1 MIDLRINI
9 CYNDCVENSN
19 VNVNTALKSSPS
31 VCEVLL
37 YFIIPFLLIAAGAMP
52 STALLILPIVLPLL
66 YLLYK
71 RFGPYLPLG
80 CIVFY
85 GILSLSLNYDILTV
99 IYSVTLF
106 FAFCG
111 LAMCVQFLPSQYL
124 LAAAVAACFAVIGS
138 FVGVGIVRGA
148 EGMPVGDIAARYVI
162 GERDDPVI
170 SYFAREYY
178 DAEKPRLDEVKLK
191 PTDEGYDKAA
201 AKSLSEWAKDEFD
214 TYVWYYCI
222 HWGVVLG
229 FVGFFVAAILN
240 GKLGGRGNS
249 RFSAKIG
256 DMRLPRSFL
265 WTMAIPATVT
275 GLILGLFGGYEALSA
290 TVMHAFCSL
299 PAAFGCYT
307 LLGYFASLFKGKA
320 RIAAYIVFGLIG
332 IAAVVFPFALFIL
345 SILGVCDCILN
356 LRFWTEYIRN

>member
-1 MIDLRINI
+1 M
-9 CYNDCVENSN
+9 ENSKST
-19 VNVNTALKSSPS
+19 VNTSLKSRPS

-52 STALLILPIVLPLL
+52 STAIVILPITLPLL

-80 CIVFY
+80 CIAFY

-99 IYSVTLF
+99 IYFVTLF

-111 LAMCVQFLPSQYL
+111 LALCMQFLPSQYL
-124 LAAAVAACFAVIGS
+124 LVAAVAAIFAVLGA
-138 FVGVGIVRGA
+138 FAGVGIVRAA
-148 EGMPVGDIAARYVI
+148 EGIPTGDIAARYVLD
-162 GERDDPVI
+162 ERADPVI
-170 SYFAREYY
+170 SYFARDYY
-178 DAEKPRLDEVKLK
+178 DAQKSQLDEVKLK
-191 PTDEGYDKAA
+191 PTDDGYDEAA

-222 HWGVVLG
+222 HYGAVLG
-229 FVGFFVAAILN
+229 LVGFFVATGFN
-240 GKLGGRGNS
+240 GKIDGRGNS

-256 DMRLPRSFL
+256 DMKLPRAFL
-265 WTMAIPATVT
+265 WTMALPATVT
-275 GLILGLFGGYEALSA
+275 GLLLGFFGGYEALSA
-290 TVMHAFCSL
+290 TVMHAFCTL

-307 LLGYFASLFKGKA
+307 LLGYFAALFKGKA
-320 RIAAYIVFGLIG
+320 RVAAYIVFGLIG
-332 IAAVVFPFALFIL
+332 VAAVTFPLALFIL
-345 SILGVCDCILN
+345 SIFGVCDCILN

>member
-1 MIDLRINI
+1 M
-9 CYNDCVENSN
+9 ENSKIN
-19 VNVNTALKSSPS
+19 ANTTLKSRPS

-52 STALLILPIVLPLL
+52 STAILILPIVLPLL

-85 GILSLSLNYDILTV
+85 GILSLSFNYDILTV
-99 IYSVTLF
+99 IYFVTLF

-111 LAMCVQFLPSQYL
+111 LAVCVQFLPSQYL
-124 LAAAVAACFAVIGS
+124 LAAAVAACFAVLGA

-148 EGMPVGDIAARYVI
+148 EGMPIGDIAARYVMN
-162 GERDDPVI
+162 ERADPVI
-170 SYFAREYY
+170 SYFARDYY
-178 DAEKPRLDEVKLK
+178 DDEKPQAGEVKLK
-191 PTDEGYDKAA
+191 PTDDGYVEAA

-214 TYVWYYCI
+214 TYVWYHCI
-222 HWGVVLG
+222 HCGVVLG
-229 FVGFFVAAILN
+229 MVGFFIAAGLN
-240 GKLGGRGNS
+240 CKIGGRGNA

-256 DMRLPRSFL
+256 DMKLPRSFL

-275 GLILGLFGGYEALSA
+275 GLILGFFDGYGALSA

-307 LLGYFASLFKGKA
+307 LLGYFAALFKGKA
-320 RIAAYIVFGLIG
+320 RIAAYIIFGLIG
-332 IAAVVFPFALFIL
+332 VAAVLFPLALFIL
-345 SILGVCDCILN
+345 SIFGVCDCILN
-356 LRFWTEYIRN
+356 LRFWTEYIRSE